1 MSRKGKIITNLILFV
16 VTALIFLVVA
26 TYIYLFMMFRYADEY
41 TLKSNF
47 NEDYV
52 KKLLVEEMDIK
63 IPDNAKIIEIKFQR
77 VWDASEYK
85 VTYLENNQRK
95 VEESYRD
102 ADGIR
107 LDQYIKANG
116 KSSNTKVLV
125 ITILIILIPMMI
137 PAFFLRRLIKAI
149 IGDYGGGIE
158 LDVIK
163 KIIYLII
170 IAFVCYGI
178 FYVHK
183 MEIPNDNKVAYNKPD
198 ILRPDRMIY
207 KNRNNEY
214 IIINSGTDEYEKIY
228 FELYDR
234 IYKFIDGKVYSEDQ
248 ISNMQDKGSFIEFD
262 YNTKSKNFVFMFDEK
277 EIGIIRRS
285 FGSGQVSQIR
295 LENVE
300 QLVKEID
307 NLTKNNL
314 DRYSFDRTQ
323 NYTSENTLEAVTKDL
338 ELNETKGEVYQKVIE
353 KEEKTYI
360 ELLRK
365 LSFKSNKELPKVD
378 FSRQSV
384 IITVSKF
391 EIENIKQNIG
401 NVKYEY
407 GKKFDKYIVNLLVV
421 SKVVN
426 VNCIY
431 NNINNTLLW
440 EESHNQAIDNL
451 DTTIF
456 LQNFENYAPVNNE
469 VRITETQAKEI
480 AEKGFE
486 ETIYSNGM
494 RVNNVSSETIKVE
507 EVCAN
512 NYFTRRYDEPDEVY
526 TEIKRK
532 CYIVQREDVMKCG
545 VAIYVDVTTGLIIGG
560 YAFGV

>member
-26 TYIYLFMMFRYADEY
+26 TFIYFFMMFRYADEY

-63 IPDNAKIIEIKFQR
+63 IPNNAKIIEIKFQR

-85 VTYLENNQRK
+85 VTYLENNQKK

-102 ADGIR
+102 ADGIQ

-125 ITILIILIPMMI
+125 ITILIILIPMMV

-149 IGDYGGGIE
+149 TEDYGGGIK

-163 KIIYLII
+163 KIIYLVI
-170 IAFVCYGI
+170 IAFACYGI

-183 MEIPNDNKVAYNKPD
+183 MEIPNDNKVAYNKHD

-214 IIINSGTDEYEKIY
+214 IIINSGTNEYEKIY

-365 LSFKSNKELPKVD
+365 LNFKSNKELPKVD

-384 IITVSKF
+384 IIIVSKF

-440 EESHNQAIDNL
+440 EESHNQAIDNI

-456 LQNFENYAPVNNE
+456 LQDFENYAPVNNE
-469 VRITETQAKEI
+469 VKITEIQAKEI

-494 RVNNVSSETIKVE
+494 RVNNASSETIKVE

>member
-26 TYIYLFMMFRYADEY
+26 TFIYFFMMFRYADEY

-52 KKLLVEEMDIK
+52 KKLLVEEMNIK
-63 IPDNAKIIEIKFQR
+63 IPNNAKIIEIKFQR

-85 VTYLENNQRK
+85 VTYLENNQKK

-102 ADGIR
+102 ADGIQ

-116 KSSNTKVLV
+116 KSSNTKVLA
-125 ITILIILIPMMI
+125 ITILIILIPMMM
-137 PAFFLRRLIKAI
+137 PAFFLIRLIKVI
-149 IGDYGGGIE
+149 TKDYVGGIK

-234 IYKFIDGKVYSEDQ
+234 IYKFIDGKVYSEDE

-314 DRYSFDRTQ
+314 YRYSFDRTQ
-323 NYTSENTLEAVTKDL
+323 NYTSENTLEAVAKDL
-338 ELNETKGEVYQKVIE
+338 GLSEVKGDIYQRVIE
-353 KEEKTYI
+353 NEENLYNEI
-360 ELLRK
+360 LSK
-365 LSFKSNKELPKVD
+365 LNFKSKQELPKVD
-378 FSRQSV
+378 FNKQSV

-391 EIENIKQNIG
+391 EIDNIKQNIG

-407 GKKFDKYIVNLLVV
+407 GKKLDKYIVNLLVV

-440 EESHNQAIDNL
+440 EESHNQAIDNI

>member
-63 IPDNAKIIEIKFQR
+63 IPNNAKIIEIKFQR

-85 VTYLENNQRK
+85 VTYLENNQKK

-102 ADGIR
+102 ADGIQ

-116 KSSNTKVLV
+116 KSSNTKVLA
-125 ITILIILIPMMI
+125 ITILIILIPMMM
-137 PAFFLRRLIKAI
+137 PAFFLIRLIKVI
-149 IGDYGGGIE
+149 TKDYVGGIK

>member
-26 TYIYLFMMFRYADEY
+26 TYIYFFMMFRYADEY

-63 IPDNAKIIEIKFQR
+63 IPNNAKIIEIKFQR

-85 VTYLENNQRK
+85 VTYLENNQKK

-102 ADGIR
+102 ADGIQ

-116 KSSNTKVLV
+116 KSSNTKVLA
-125 ITILIILIPMMI
+125 ITILIILIPMMM
-137 PAFFLRRLIKAI
+137 PAFFLIRLIKVI
-149 IGDYGGGIE
+149 TKDYVGGIK

-214 IIINSGTDEYEKIY
+214 IIINSGTNEYEQIY
-228 FELYDR
+228 LELYDR
-234 IYKFIDGKVYSEDQ
+234 IYKFIDGKVYSEDE

-314 DRYSFDRTQ
+314 YRYSFDRTQ
-323 NYTSENTLEAVTKDL
+323 NYTSENTLEAVAKDL
-338 ELNETKGEVYQKVIE
+338 GLSEVKGDIYQRVIE
-353 KEEKTYI
+353 NEENLYNEI
-360 ELLRK
+360 LSK
-365 LSFKSNKELPKVD
+365 LNFKSKQELPKVD
-378 FSRQSV
+378 FNKQSV

-391 EIENIKQNIG
+391 EIDNIKQNIG

-407 GKKFDKYIVNLLVV
+407 GKKLDKYIVNLLVV

-440 EESHNQAIDNL
+440 EESHNQAIDNI

-456 LQNFENYAPVNNE
+456 LQDFENYAPVNNE
-469 VRITETQAKEI
+469 VKITETQAKEI

-494 RVNNVSSETIKVE
+494 RVNNAISETIKVE

-526 TEIKRK
+526 TKIKRK

>member
-26 TYIYLFMMFRYADEY
+26 TYIYFFMMFRYADEY

-170 IAFVCYGI
+170 IAFACYGI

-214 IIINSGTDEYEKIY
+214 IIINSGTNEYEQIY
-228 FELYDR
+228 LELYDR
-234 IYKFIDGKVYSEDQ
+234 IYKFIDGKVYSEDE

-314 DRYSFDRTQ
+314 YRYSFDRTQ
-323 NYTSENTLEAVTKDL
+323 NYTSENTLEAVAKDL
-338 ELNETKGEVYQKVIE
+338 GLSEVKGDIYQRVIE
-353 KEEKTYI
+353 NEENLYNEI
-360 ELLRK
+360 LSK
-365 LSFKSNKELPKVD
+365 LNFKSKQELPKVD
-378 FSRQSV
+378 FNKQSV

-391 EIENIKQNIG
+391 EIDNIKQNIG

-407 GKKFDKYIVNLLVV
+407 GKKLDKYIVNLLVV

-440 EESHNQAIDNL
+440 EESHNQAIDNI

-456 LQNFENYAPVNNE
+456 LQDFENYAPVNNE
-469 VRITETQAKEI
+469 VKITETQAKEI

-494 RVNNVSSETIKVE
+494 RVNNAISETIKVE
-507 EVCAN
+507 KVCAN

-526 TEIKRK
+526 TKIKRK

>member
-95 VEESYRD
+95 VEESYRN

>member
-26 TYIYLFMMFRYADEY
+26 TFIYFFMMFRYADEY

-391 EIENIKQNIG
+391 EIDNIKQNIG

-440 EESHNQAIDNL
+440 EESHNQAIDNI

-456 LQNFENYAPVNNE
+456 LQDFENYAPVNNE